1 MYIMCFLNTE
11 AHPAGKTNL
20 VIPPRR
26 LKHPC
31 GRRSRRLPSG
41 SAVRCCDG
49 GVTPA
54 TALGRPRRRGS
65 SLNGTRCAHFRAK
78 QPLQSEVPGAPR
90 SAESEVTGVTSGPP
104 GAPQPSRLGFLGA
117 WAPAARCFYR
127 VRLRVCPE
135 RVMHSIRSQPCPYL
149 GDCPARSRA
158 ESIHF
163 LFLDL
168 GLQEDW

>member
-1 MYIMCFLNTE
+1 MHRQRTPRRSKSQIAMCIMCFLNTE

-26 LKHPC
+26 LKHTC

-90 SAESEVTGVTSGPP
+90 SAESEVKPEGHRSHLGPTW
-104 GAPQPSRLGFLGA
+104 GAPAFQTRVPRGLGTGGPFLLSGQ
-117 WAPAARCFYR
+117 APC
-127 VRLRVCPE
+127 L
-135 RVMHSIRSQPCPYL
+135 S
-149 GDCPARSRA
+149 
-158 ESIHF
+158 
-163 LFLDL
+163 
-168 GLQEDW
+168 